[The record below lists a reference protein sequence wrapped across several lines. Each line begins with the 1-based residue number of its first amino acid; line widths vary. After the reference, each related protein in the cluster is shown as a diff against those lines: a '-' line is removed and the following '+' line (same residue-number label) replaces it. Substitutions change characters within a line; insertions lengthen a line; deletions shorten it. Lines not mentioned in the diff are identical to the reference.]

1 MRKKGAK
8 VTAAAAHPAP
18 EATEK
23 HAADLGLE
31 RLVFFSDA
39 VIAIAI
45 TLLALEIRL
54 PTTAGELD
62 NAALLQTLLALFPSY
77 LGFII
82 SFWVIGS
89 FWLSHHRRFRAIV
102 RYDRNLLLLNML
114 LLMLIAFIPF
124 PTSVLSEYGN
134 RTATIFYA
142 LTMTVTGLAS
152 WAVGFY
158 ATQGN
163 RLSALVLSPQQ
174 QRREWARGLIM
185 PAIFLFSIGVAWFD
199 ADLAKFSW
207 LLIALVAKLV

>member
-8 VTAAAAHPAP
+8 VNAPVTPAKAVA
-18 EATEK
+18 ESHEV
-23 HAADLGLE
+23 DLGLE

-54 PTTAGELD
+54 PATAGELN
-62 NAALLQTLLALFPSY
+62 NAALLHNLLAIFPSY
-77 LGFII
+77 LGYVI

-89 FWLSHHRRFRAIV
+89 FWLSHHRRFRLIV

-142 LTMTVTGLAS
+142 LTMTVTGLVS
-152 WAVGFY
+152 WAIGFY
-158 ATQGN
+158 ATQRN
-163 RLSALVLSPQQ
+163 RLIAPALSPQE
-174 QRREWARGLIM
+174 QRREWLRSLIV
-185 PAIFLFSIGVAWFD
+185 PTIFLFSIGIAWFD

-207 LLIALVAKLV
+207 LLIALAAKLI

>member
-8 VTAAAAHPAP
+8 VTAPATP
-18 EATEK
+18 VKAVTEK

-54 PTTAGELD
+54 PATAGELD
-62 NAALLQTLLALFPSY
+62 NAALLHNLLVIFPSY
-77 LGFII
+77 LGYII

-89 FWLSHHRRFRAIV
+89 FWLSHHRRFRLIV

-114 LLMLIAFIPF
+114 LLMCIAFIPF

-142 LTMTVTGLAS
+142 LTMTVTGLVS
-152 WAVGFY
+152 WTIGFY
-158 ATQGN
+158 ATQRN
-163 RLSALVLSPQQ
+163 RLTAPALSPQE
-174 QRREWARGLIM
+174 QRREWLRGLIM
-185 PAIFLFSIGVAWFD
+185 PTIFLFSIGLPGSTPTSPNFRGY
-199 ADLAKFSW
+199 
-207 LLIALVAKLV
+207 

>member
-8 VTAAAAHPAP
+8 VTPASTYPAQEAP
-18 EATEK
+18 EK
-23 HAADLGLE
+23 HEADLGLE

-54 PTTAGELD
+54 PAVEGELS
-62 NAALLQTLLALFPSY
+62 NAALWQSLLALFPSY
-77 LGFII
+77 LGYVI

-89 FWLSHHRRFRAIV
+89 FWLSHHRRFRFIV
-102 RYDRNLLLLNML
+102 RYDRNLLLLNLL

-134 RTATIFYA
+134 QTATIFYA
-142 LTMTVTGLAS
+142 LTMTVTGLVS
-152 WAVGFY
+152 WAIWLYV
-158 ATQGN
+158 AQQN
-163 RLSALVLSPQQ
+163 RLIAPTLAPQQ
-174 QRREWARGLIM
+174 LRREWLRGLMM
-185 PAIFLFSIGVAWFD
+185 PAIFLFSIGVAVID

-207 LLIALVAKLV
+207 LLIALVAKLI